1 MLQMRAYVTS
11 FKLQSQAT
19 ITNQSHPSSSSA
31 SGCCC
36 WPSLFSHT
44 HEPSVP
50 QISSLPPPNR
60 SHRWSRLLAA
70 ELQPQPTPFTAADE
84 QIQPPVAACRCSPS
98 PPVASPLLL
107 TVLAAGLL
115 VQEGVVMQEDKQMVV
130 GTETGEQK
138 LGKIFI
144 KEELC
149 KEHQV
154 QKEQNQCR
162 NAIHKEN
169 KIDQPSLFALPVAM
183 VGRPGV
189 FPYPGHNHNTL
200 IRYPKALPILWT
212 CCTGPRTSNTHKQT
226 IISPTIPPQ
235 VIDTPS
241 AAIPG
246 SAILLQSF
254 HHCDCCPSKLQLL
267 LLTASGKCPPSSAL
281 LPQVSNQSSCNP
293 HWPPAA
299 GNNPCI

>member
-1 MLQMRAYVTS
+1 ML
-11 FKLQSQAT
+11 K
-19 ITNQSHPSSSSA
+19 SA
-31 SGCCC
+31 
-36 WPSLFSHT
+36 LRR
-44 HEPSVP
+44 
-50 QISSLPPPNR
+50 SLPLGPLLRNR
-60 SHRWSRLLAA
+60 SHRRSRLLAA

-130 GTETGEQK
+130 GSERGEQK

-189 FPYPGHNHNTL
+189 FPYPGYELLTQESSFLL
-200 IRYPKALPILWT
+200 IFPFLML
-212 CCTGPRTSNTHKQT
+212 
-226 IISPTIPPQ
+226 
-235 VIDTPS
+235 V
-241 AAIPG
+241 
-246 SAILLQSF
+246 
-254 HHCDCCPSKLQLL
+254 SKL
-267 LLTASGKCPPSSAL
+267 TFTKY
-281 LPQVSNQSSCNP
+281 N
-293 HWPPAA
+293 
-299 GNNPCI
+299 CILG

>member
-1 MLQMRAYVTS
+1 MWRAAMTWVGDKDILPRVETPA
-11 FKLQSQAT
+11 LT
-19 ITNQSHPSSSSA
+19 V
-31 SGCCC
+31 
-36 WPSLFSHT
+36 L
-44 HEPSVP
+44 
-50 QISSLPPPNR
+50 ISSLPPPNR

-84 QIQPPVAACRCSPS
+84 QIQPPVVACRCSPS

-130 GTETGEQK
+130 GTERGEQK

-189 FPYPGHNHNTL
+189 FPYPGL
-200 IRYPKALPILWT
+200 RDFESGFLSDLALGFVRI
-212 CCTGPRTSNTHKQT
+212 GDVVRDFF
-226 IISPTIPPQ
+226 
-235 VIDTPS
+235 VV
-241 AAIPG
+241 
-246 SAILLQSF
+246 ILLRRRRRFEWGSTLWNVMRR
-254 HHCDCCPSKLQLL
+254 K
-267 LLTASGKCPPSSAL
+267 
-281 LPQVSNQSSCNP
+281 
-293 HWPPAA
+293 
-299 GNNPCI
+299 IRE